1 MPLDSNDSHLPERA
15 LELVPEYALGLL
27 PCPAV
32 ELVAESV
39 LLPSTLL
46 RTAWARPD
54 MEPRVVG
61 A

>member
-15 LELVPEYALGLL
+15 LGLVPEYALGLL

-46 RTAWARPD
+46 STAWARPD

>member
-15 LELVPEYALGLL
+15 LGLVPECALGLL
-27 PCPAV
+27 PCPA

-46 RTAWARPD
+46 STACARPD